1 MIAAVLVA
9 RFSGRT
15 APEICALGVISV
27 DDSTGSAAYLEL
39 IGLGL
44 EQGPR
49 EGRQSEAAAL
59 PLSTLEALADAP

>member
-1 MIAAVLVA
+1 M
-9 RFSGRT
+9 
-15 APEICALGVISV
+15 GVISV
-27 DDSTGSAAYLEL
+27 DYFTGSAAYLEL